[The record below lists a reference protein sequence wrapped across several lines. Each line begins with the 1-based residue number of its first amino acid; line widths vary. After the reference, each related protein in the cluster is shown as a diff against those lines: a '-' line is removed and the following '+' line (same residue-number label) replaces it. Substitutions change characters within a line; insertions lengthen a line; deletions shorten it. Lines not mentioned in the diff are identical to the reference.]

1 MQRLGLS
8 DTQRPLERIAG
19 FLSGP
24 GRECRVVDPGQR
36 KELDLEIVVPV
47 EDMTAPEAEHD
58 DGSADD
64 APIRSIWPAI
74 YPELLAQVR
83 AHTSTIVF
91 VNNRRGAER
100 LAQRLNDLDQETGE
114 VESPNPTATE
124 EPGPDGGPGPDRGPG
139 TDSEPTRP
147 KGSEGLPL
155 ARAHHGSLSHE
166 ERTEVEEQLK
176 S

>member
-1 MQRLGLS
+1 M
-8 DTQRPLERIAG
+8 
-19 FLSGP
+19 
-24 GRECRVVDPGQR
+24 VDPGQR

-74 YPELLAQVR
+74 YPELLEQVR

-91 VNNRRGAER
+91 VNNRRAAER

-114 VESPNPTATE
+114 VESPNRTATD
-124 EPGPDGGPGPDRGPG
+124 GPVRAH
-139 TDSEPTRP
+139 EAA
-147 KGSEGLPL
+147 GLPL

-166 ERTEVEEQLK
+166 ERTEV
-176 S
+176 